1 MGSATNAGAYTLM
14 MVGNLHPWR
23 VVLKDTRRSEC
34 LTERLVSLLASVF
47 FVLHALLLILVLQSA
62 TERCNLWSLFLF
74 LFLTTGLGYRWQRLA
89 SQVGL
94 EANWAWTTFSWPV
107 SVLSK
112 QRHPLEGLFRRAGCC
127 RMLLSPLQQSSD
139 QYPEL
144 PTWRVLAATW
154 YLVFLLLHHC
164 C

>member
-1 MGSATNAGAYTLM
+1 MHTDDSGKFTSLKGSAEGHKAIRVSYREACELAGQCGLRA
-14 MVGNLHPWR
+14 P
-23 VVLKDTRRSEC
+23 C
-34 LTERLVSLLASVF
+34 SV
-47 FVLHALLLILVLQSA
+47 IDPCSTKRYWEMQSF
-62 TERCNLWSLFLF
+62 LLFLF
-74 LFLTTGLGYRWQRLA
+74 LFLTAGLGYRWQRLA

-94 EANWAWTTFSWPV
+94 EASWAWTTFSWPV